1 MSGAAWGR
9 TFPALGLTQGFETI
23 LAEPRGTRRVEA
35 VNNLDLRVEST
46 LQLGGGRNLSVFGDV
61 FNVTNQGAPDSDWVT
76 PVFTMSGPSLGL
88 PTVWRHPRH
97 VRVSVRL
104 TF

>member
-88 PTVWRHPRH
+88 PAVWRHPRH